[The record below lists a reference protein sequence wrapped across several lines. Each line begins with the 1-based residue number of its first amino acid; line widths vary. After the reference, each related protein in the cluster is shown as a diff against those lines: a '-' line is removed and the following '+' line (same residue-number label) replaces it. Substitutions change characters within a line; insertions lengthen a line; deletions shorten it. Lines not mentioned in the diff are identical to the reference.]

1 MHCLYLY
8 LGKTDR
14 DVSDADEETISDAM
28 KLPEILD
35 MMVMY
40 AVVSGEFVI
49 HSFKLFTNKDI

>member
-28 KLPEILD
+28 KLPEISD

-40 AVVSGEFVI
+40 AVVSGEF
-49 HSFKLFTNKDI
+49 LFTH